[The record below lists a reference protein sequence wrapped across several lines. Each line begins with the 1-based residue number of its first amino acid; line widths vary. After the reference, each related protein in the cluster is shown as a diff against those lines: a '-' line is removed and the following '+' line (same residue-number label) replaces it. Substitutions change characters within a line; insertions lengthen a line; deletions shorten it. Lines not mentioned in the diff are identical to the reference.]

1 MAEFLIVGQGSM
13 GKRRVR
19 CLLANG
25 CQPQQIAVFDER
37 EDRLAESQE
46 NYGVQPAQSLEA
58 ALQDPGIRAVLVSV
72 PGAFHVRVCLAAA
85 RAGKH
90 WFSEVPLSVN
100 LDGLDELLDLT
111 QKGLVGAPGCQV
123 LFHPLAGALK
133 DWSQAPETGKVLGA
147 SYAFG
152 SYLPEWHPYEDYR
165 KFYASNQ
172 AMGGGNLDVLA
183 QELVWIRWILD
194 QAITAVTCRSSK
206 VGSLELAEGTPD
218 HQEIIL
224 EFENSSMLSMHLDLH
239 DRTHERLIRLYSES
253 STAKWSTLEDRVR
266 IFREGEWTEELQ
278 PRDLEP
284 ETPYHRE
291 IGHFLSCIDG
301 GGRWPVALSAAREL
315 AGGLLAVQKSA
326 AEGRTVAI
334 EEVLG

>member
-1 MAEFLIVGQGSM
+1 MAEYLIVGQGSM

-25 CQPQQIAVFDER
+25 RQPQQIAVFDER
-37 EDRLAESQE
+37 EDRLTESQQ
-46 NYGVQPAQSLEA
+46 NYGVQPIRSLEA
-58 ALQDPGIRAVLVSV
+58 ALQDPGIRAVFVSV
-72 PGAFHVRVCLAAA
+72 PGALHVRFCLAAA

-100 LDGLDELLDLT
+100 LDGLDELFALT
-111 QKGLVGAPGCQV
+111 EKGLVGAPGCQV
-123 LFHPLAGALK
+123 LFHPLAGVLK
-133 DWSQAPETGKVLGA
+133 NWSQAVETGAILAA
-147 SYAFG
+147 SYVFG
-152 SYLPEWHPYEDYR
+152 SYLPDWHPHEDYR

-224 EFENSSMLSMHLDLH
+224 EFENSLMLSMHLDLH
-239 DRTHERLIRLYSES
+239 DRTHERLIRLSSES

-266 IFREGEWTEELQ
+266 FFSEGEWTEEIQ
-278 PRDLEP
+278 PQDLGP
-284 ETPYHRE
+284 EIPYHRE
-291 IGHFLSCIDG
+291 IAHFLSCIDG
-301 GGRWPVALSAAREL
+301 EGRWPVELSTAREIV
-315 AGGLLAVQKSA
+315 GVLLAVQKSA
-326 AEGRTVAI
+326 AEGRTVPI
-334 EEVLG
+334 TEVLG